1 MTPVVLQHLLWA
13 GSIWWFAGY
22 SVSNVLCFFSCLFV
36 GCLSLHHEGLA
47 NTWKIQM
54 LIQIGCDPDFSGREA
69 PMIAVSCFMICL
81 ACDVFKIKRDVFKQV
96 FLIALSREVIVCL
109 SDEQVIGKINLSQES
124 VGRYGFALDV
134 DGMQQRG
141 RRFDFVGLF

>member
-1 MTPVVLQHLLWA
+1 
-13 GSIWWFAGY
+13 
-22 SVSNVLCFFSCLFV
+22 
-36 GCLSLHHEGLA
+36 
-47 NTWKIQM
+47 
-54 LIQIGCDPDFSGREA
+54 
-69 PMIAVSCFMICL
+69 
-81 ACDVFKIKRDVFKQV
+81 
-96 FLIALSREVIVCL
+96 LIALSREVIVCL